1 MCCPCVDVTTGL
13 RLTEPLLRT
22 MAGGDG
28 AEFVVT
34 TRVLGGGSVWL
45 PLANDVVVVVG
56 CAWRDSGAEPGAV
69 TTVLWPCPGFWAC
82 PCACET

>member
-22 MAGGDG
+22 MAGGEG

-45 PLANDVVVVVG
+45 PLANDVVVVVVG
-56 CAWRDSGAEPGAV
+56 CAWRVSGAEPGAV
-69 TTVLWPCPGFWAC
+69 TTVL
-82 PCACET
+82 

>member
-1 MCCPCVDVTTGL
+1 MEVTTGL

-45 PLANDVVVVVG
+45 PLAKDVVVVGAVG

-69 TTVLWPCPGFWAC
+69 TTVLWPCPVFWVCEC
-82 PCACET
+82 PWAP

>member
-22 MAGGDG
+22 MLGGDG

-45 PLANDVVVVVG
+45 PLANDVAAVVVVG
-56 CAWRDSGAEPGAV
+56 GAWRDSGVEPGAV
-69 TTVLWPCPGFWAC
+69 TAVPWL
-82 PCACET
+82 CAAF

>member
-34 TRVLGGGSVWL
+34 TRVFGGGSVWL
-45 PLANDVVVVVG
+45 PLAKDVVVAAVDCV
-56 CAWRDSGAEPGAV
+56 WRDNGVEPGAV
-69 TTVLWPCPGFWAC
+69 AIVL
-82 PCACET
+82 

>member
-1 MCCPCVDVTTGL
+1 MCCPCVDVTTGF

-22 MAGGDG
+22 MVGGDG

-45 PLANDVVVVVG
+45 PLANDVVVVVAVVG
-56 CAWRDSGAEPGAV
+56 GAWRDNGAEPGAV
-69 TTVLWPCPGFWAC
+69 ATEL
-82 PCACET
+82 